1 MATELETLEAEITQV
16 RAAMSAI
23 TEGGQSVSI
32 GDMSYTEASYG
43 ALSVRE
49 RDLSR
54 RIARLNG
61 TRPKMLPVNFGR
73 MYR

>member
-1 MATELETLEAEITQV
+1 MATELETLEAEIIEV

-23 TEGGQSVSI
+23 TDGGQSVSI

-43 ALSVRE
+43 ALAMRE

-61 TRPKMLPVNFGR
+61 TRPKVLKVDFGS